1 MVGAIPD
8 SHGNLTVKALRLDI
22 TLPKKQIRAAHTYC
36 SDGIFRTHKRFNR
49 KQCHRMKYPDSASPL
64 PPPSQLPSGI
74 LEVALRYSC
83 RYSLWIAHSSFIPM
97 LIFTFTG
104 DCPCGVN
111 ITQCA
116 LFFNAFFVFCKK
128 SSNPLGALPS
138 GLPSYIQVFQK
149 KDCCYFAFVQVL
161 LAYLHCL
168 SAVFATSLPFSS

>member
-116 LFFNAFFVFCKK
+116 LFFNAFFVFCRKK
-128 SSNPLGALPS
+128 QYRNPGLTLLCTFSAQQYKDRQEGAFR
-138 GLPSYIQVFQK
+138 GLPI
-149 KDCCYFAFVQVL
+149 
-161 LAYLHCL
+161 L
-168 SAVFATSLPFSS
+168 SFFRYTDGIECPGKGLCGL

>member
-1 MVGAIPD
+1 MAAFGWCHPRFTWESHSKGAEAGYNAPE
-8 SHGNLTVKALRLDI
+8 
-22 TLPKKQIRAAHTYC
+22 KQIRAAHTYC

-111 ITQCA
+111 ITQYA
-116 LFFNAFFVFCKK
+116 LFFNAFFVF
-128 SSNPLGALPS
+128 L
-138 GLPSYIQVFQK
+138 QK
-149 KDCCYFAFVQVL
+149 KAVLKSWANPTLHFFSTAVQG
-161 LAYLHCL
+161 
-168 SAVFATSLPFSS
+168 